1 MSAQATTDAAASRR
15 AALPVGMIALLTGVF
30 GLFYAYAVWAAV
42 AFLLQQAGGDAGL
55 TGYGWFVLLLPV
67 VFPAVVLAGAF
78 ALGRRRRA
86 LPYALVLLA
95 GLCLVAVFWIN
106 VFALAVTSD
115 AIYNA
120 V

>member
-1 MSAQATTDAAASRR
+1 MSADTATAASRTT
-15 AALPVGMIALLTGVF
+15 ALPGWLIGVVTGFF
-30 GLFYAYAVWAAV
+30 GLFFAYAMWTAV

-67 VFPAVVLAGAF
+67 VFPVIVCAAAF
-78 ALGRRRRA
+78 ILGRRRRI
-86 LPYALVLLA
+86 LPFVLVELTGLA
-95 GLCLVAVFWIN
+95 LVAVFWIN
-106 VFALAVTSD
+106 VFALAVTSA